1 MNFFKTILNIVS
13 VLSPVHIWW
22 VTLTS
27 GAKKIGVDQFGNTYF
42 EASPR
47 PGYSRARRW
56 VIYNGDPE
64 ASKIP
69 PEWHG
74 WIHHQTNV
82 VPSDQSASYRRS
94 WQQPY
99 TPNQTGTDNAYRP
112 DGHLLSKG
120 KRAKATGDYEAWTPP
135 S

>member
-13 VLSPVHIWW
+13 ALSPVHIWW

-27 GAKKIGVDQFGNTYF
+27 GAKKIGTDQMGNTYF

-47 PGYSRARRW
+47 PGYSRPRRW
-56 VIYNGDPE
+56 VIFKHE
-64 ASKIP
+64 AEATHIP

-74 WIHHQTNV
+74 WIHFQTDK
-82 VPSDQSASYRRS
+82 VPSTEFMSHRRA
-94 WQQPY
+94 WQKPH
-99 TPNQTGTDNAYRP
+99 TPNQTGTQNAYRP
-112 DGHLLSKG
+112 DGHLLAKG
-120 KRAKATGDYEAWTPP
+120 QRPKATGDYEAWTPP

>member
-13 VLSPVHIWW
+13 AQSPVHIWF

-47 PGYSRARRW
+47 KGYTRPRRW
-56 VIYNGDPE
+56 VLYKHDADATN
-64 ASKIP
+64 IP

-74 WIHHQTNV
+74 WIHFQTDV
-82 VPSDQSASYRRS
+82 VPSNENLSHRRA
-94 WQQPY
+94 WQTPHV
-99 TPNQTGTDNAYRP
+99 PNQTGTVNAYRP
-112 DGHLLSKG
+112 DGHALAKG